1 MSDALALL
9 AKLAG
14 NKPIRMSAH
23 KLEKDQSRGLGMN
36 SDMHR
41 ETPSEA
47 QSLVEMQDKTDKLKI
62 VLVEDESLFRRGLS
76 ELLTHCYDFVVLGAV
91 GTVEELRALM
101 REQPDLLVMD
111 LRMKPM
117 DGLTMLV
124 QIRAEGFTTPAV
136 MLTMSDS
143 EEDLARAIRAGARG
157 YLLKDMA
164 PEEVVD
170 AIHRVAAGELVVAP
184 AMTMK
189 MIEILRGDQPEH
201 VVKNTLHLLT
211 KREREILQLLSR
223 GESNKSIALSLH
235 ISYDTVKQHV
245 RHILNKLNL
254 SSRVK
259 AAVLFA
265 KEQQASDDENSTL
278 PYK

>member
-1 MSDALALL
+1 MD
-9 AKLAG
+9 
-14 NKPIRMSAH
+14 N
-23 KLEKDQSRGLGMN
+23 
-36 SDMHR
+36 
-41 ETPSEA
+41 
-47 QSLVEMQDKTDKLKI
+47 KLKI
-62 VLVEDESLFRRGLS
+62 VLVDDQGLCRRGLS
-76 ELLTHCYDFVVLGAV
+76 ELLTHCYDFNVIGAV
-91 GTVEELRALM
+91 GSIEELRALI

-117 DGLTMLV
+117 DGLAMLE
-124 QIRAEGFTTPAV
+124 QLRKEGCTIPAV

-143 EEDLARAIRAGARG
+143 EADLGSAIRAGVRG

-170 AIHRVAAGELVVAP
+170 AIRRVAAGELVVAP
-184 AMTMK
+184 TMTVK
-189 MIEILRGDQPEH
+189 MIEMLRGDQPGQEPRNSL
-201 VVKNTLHLLT
+201 KLLT
-211 KREREILQLLSR
+211 EREREILQLLSR
-223 GESNKSIALSLH
+223 GESNKAIALTLS

-265 KEQQASDDENSTL
+265 KEQGTPENSEASSNMQVSS
-278 PYK
+278 KKQGSK